1 MSDKFWNFSRSERI
15 AAIVL
20 SIMVA
25 LGIAISIFLNNR
37 QNISTKNYQTE
48 IEEFKSRIVEK
59 AKDDKPIKKTRK
71 RKANKTYTP
80 QRQTLTPIK

>member
-1 MSDKFWNFSRSERI
+1 MI

-80 QRQTLTPIK
+80 QKQTLTPIK